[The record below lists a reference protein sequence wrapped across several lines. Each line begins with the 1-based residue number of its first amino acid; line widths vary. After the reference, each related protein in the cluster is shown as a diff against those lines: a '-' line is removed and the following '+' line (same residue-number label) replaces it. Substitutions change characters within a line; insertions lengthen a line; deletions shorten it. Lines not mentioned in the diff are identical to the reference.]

1 MTVTAFAA
9 LPLLVSLALCC
20 AVLVLGIL
28 RARRAREA
36 DPYET
41 PVDDAH
47 LPGVVNTPRPRV
59 SSPRGRGSQGKG
71 TL

>member
-1 MTVTAFAA
+1 MTVTTLAA
-9 LPLLVSLALCC
+9 LPLLISLALCC
-20 AVLVLGIL
+20 AVLALGIL

-47 LPGVVNTPRPRV
+47 LPGVVNTPRPRA
-59 SSPRGRGSQGKG
+59 SSPRGRGPDSKG
-71 TL
+71 SL

>member
-1 MTVTAFAA
+1 MTLTALAA
-9 LPLLVSLALCC
+9 LPLLISLALCC

-41 PVDDAH
+41 PVDDVPPPH
-47 LPGVVNTPRPRV
+47 VIRTPAART
-59 SSPRGRGSQGKG
+59 SSPRGRGHDSKG
-71 TL
+71 SL